1 MERREEEEGK
11 TLVCDKHDR
20 AITRV
25 FYCDLHSTL
34 SNVFWFFTSLQWDL
48 IKGK

>member
-1 MERREEEEGK
+1 MERRDEEEGK
-11 TLVCDKHDR
+11 TLSDKHDR
-20 AITRV
+20 AITCV
-25 FYCDLHSTL
+25 FCYDVHLTL